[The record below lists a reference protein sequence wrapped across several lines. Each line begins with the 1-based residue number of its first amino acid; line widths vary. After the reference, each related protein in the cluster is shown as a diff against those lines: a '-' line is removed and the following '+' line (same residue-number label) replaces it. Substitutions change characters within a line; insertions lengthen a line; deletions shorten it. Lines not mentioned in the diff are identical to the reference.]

1 MQFEATRAG
10 MLPIPSDVKFFAW
23 PEHES
28 PYEHAV
34 AALSNKSGTIFVDGS
49 MRKFIA
55 DGLQEALPNS
65 KVITSPLEVNQIR
78 ERKSDAELNILKCAN
93 EV

>member
-1 MQFEATRAG
+1 

-34 AALSNKSGTIFVDGS
+34 AALSDKSGTIFVDGS
-49 MRKFIA
+49 IREFIA
-55 DGLQEALPNS
+55 DGLREALPNG
-65 KVITSPLEVNQIR
+65 KVDISPLEVNQIR
-78 ERKSDAELNILKCAN
+78 ERKSEVELNILKCVN
-93 EV
+93 EVGN